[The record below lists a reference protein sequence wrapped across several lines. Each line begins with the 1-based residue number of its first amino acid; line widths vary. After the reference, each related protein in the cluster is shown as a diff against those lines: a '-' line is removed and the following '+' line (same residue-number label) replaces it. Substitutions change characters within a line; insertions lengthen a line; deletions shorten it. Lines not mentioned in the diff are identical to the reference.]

1 MESHAAGARLAG
13 DFGELHRTRPHGGLL
28 LVPRH
33 HRNVRTP
40 AWRAPALLL
49 IAGCAAAN
57 PATGPVQAGR
67 IESTQVTE
75 ASGLARS
82 TLRGDR
88 FWVVNDGGSP
98 PLLHAIGSDGR
109 DEGRLRLEPAK
120 NLDWESVASFEL
132 DGKHWLLVADTG
144 DNDAVREHSTI
155 YVVAEPPLHER
166 EDAVA
171 PPAWT
176 IEFRW
181 PDGPRDC
188 EAVAVDSDGERIL
201 LLSKRSIP
209 AELYELPIRPGLGG
223 AVTAIRLGAVDSLPQ
238 PTARDRESAPVELD
252 WHWQPT
258 AMDISPDGSSAVI
271 LTYRA
276 VYHFERTGGE
286 PWIAALRKPPSMIAL
301 EFEAEAVAFVEDGSS
316 VIVTVESPFAPLY
329 QVPLL
334 RE

>member
-1 MESHAAGARLAG
+1 
-13 DFGELHRTRPHGGLL
+13 
-28 LVPRH
+28 V
-33 HRNVRTP
+33 
-40 AWRAPALLL
+40 
-49 IAGCAAAN
+49 
-57 PATGPVQAGR
+57 
-67 IESTQVTE
+67 
-75 ASGLARS
+75 
-82 TLRGDR
+82 
-88 FWVVNDGGSP
+88 
-98 PLLHAIGSDGR
+98 LHAIGNDGR
-109 DEGRLRLEPAK
+109 DEGSLRLEPAK

-132 DGKHWLLVADTG
+132 DGKHWLLVADAG

-155 YVVAEPPLHER
+155 YVVAEPTLHER

-209 AELYELPIRPGLGG
+209 AELYELPIRPGLDG

-238 PTARDRESAPVELD
+238 PTARDRERASVELD